1 MSRVVWTRSALA
13 SVRRWHDFLQEKNPE
28 AAQRAIKL
36 VRGSIKI
43 ISSHPEAGRPI
54 AEMDS
59 EYRKWVIPFIGRAF
73 IVVYRYKHGVVQI
86 LLVFVESDCR
96 KDFK

>member
-1 MSRVVWTRSALA
+1 MSRVVWTRTALA
-13 SVRRWHDFLQEKNPE
+13 NVRRWHDFLQEKNPD

-54 AEMDS
+54 AEMMGHPL
-59 EYRKWVIPFIGRAF
+59 YRPRL
-73 IVVYRYKHGVVQI
+73 YRGLPLQTRRGA
-86 LLVFVESDCR
+86 DTAG
-96 KDFK
+96 